1 MSIVA
6 KTYENYCRLQEAL
19 CLQLV
24 LMQEGKLKTRPAQMQ
39 DETGV
44 STADS
49 MVRISQKIDEFGKAK
64 LILRMAMTASERQLS
79 ASDRRKEV

>member
-19 CLQLV
+19 WLQLV
-24 LMQEGKLKTRPAQMQ
+24 LMREGKLKTRLGQMQ

-44 STADS
+44 STAGS
-49 MVRISQKIDEFGKAK
+49 IVRISQKIDELGKAK
-64 LILRMAMTASERQLS
+64 LILRMAMTASER
-79 ASDRRKEV
+79 